1 MSNMTIKQRIE
12 SLIEVF
18 NELSQIP
25 PNVFVSACTVIINN
39 NNATIWDADKE
50 VWKNNVNSI
59 ISEYW
64 SHVYDLYEEREW
76 AWLSSQDFSNLV
88 YQELNTLS
96 YFN

>member
-1 MSNMTIKQRIE
+1 MDIKQRIE
-12 SLIEVF
+12 SLITAF
-18 NELSQIP
+18 NGISQIP
-25 PNVFVSACTVIINN
+25 NNVFVSACTGIINN
-39 NNATIWDADKE
+39 NTAVWNADKNI
-50 VWKNNVNSI
+50 WNKNVNNI

-64 SHVYDLYEEREW
+64 SVVYDLYEERDW